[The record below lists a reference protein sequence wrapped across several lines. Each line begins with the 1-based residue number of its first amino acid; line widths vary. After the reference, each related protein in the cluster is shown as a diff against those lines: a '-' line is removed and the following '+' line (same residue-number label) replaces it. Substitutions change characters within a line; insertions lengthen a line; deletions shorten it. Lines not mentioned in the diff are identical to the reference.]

1 MHYLLN
7 LLTPEQQN
15 RIKISHYKKDDI
27 LYREDDYCDE
37 ITIVLEGVIE
47 ISSFSFQGQKLIYN
61 TVLPNQL
68 FGNNLI
74 FSSDPKYKGN
84 VIANTKS
91 KVAIIKKDILV
102 DIISHNKEF
111 LKEYLKIQSD
121 FGKTLNDKIK
131 ILSFKSAE
139 ERLLY
144 YLKIHDNKVRV
155 NSIAF
160 LAKELSL
167 SREATSRLISGL
179 HNKSIISKD
188 IISNKIIITKL

>member
-15 RIKISHYKKDDI
+15 RIKISHYKKGDI
-27 LYREDDYCDE
+27 LYHEDDYCDE

-47 ISSFSFQGQKLIYN
+47 ISSFSFQVQKLIYN